1 MPGWTSSVPGA
12 VDSLLALLRDD
23 PALTGVTVLD
33 GPTVTADPILEA
45 VTVGYE
51 DPETAAA
58 VTGTSAPEGLARA
71 RDLETFTIACAAEVL
86 LNASTDLSAARV
98 RAYELL
104 GFVGQILADHHNLN
118 SAVMMAHLGAHTLSQ
133 EQTQQGALVRIA
145 FGVDCEA
152 YSQV

>member
-12 VDSLLALLRDD
+12 IDSLIALLRAA
-23 PALTGVTVLD
+23 PSLSGVTVLD

-51 DPETAAA
+51 DPETASA
-58 VTGTSAPEGLARA
+58 VTATSAPEGLARA
-71 RDLETFTIACAAEVL
+71 RDLETFTVACAAEVL
-86 LNASTDLSAARV
+86 VAADTELRTA
-98 RAYELL
+98 RLRGYELL
-104 GFVGQILADHHNLN
+104 GVVGQILADHHTLDG
-118 SAVMMAHLGAHTLSQ
+118 AVMMAHLGAHALSQ